1 MSLRSVVPFLL
12 AVVLLAG
19 CGQGESSGDGADPS
33 PSASAEGA
41 DQQQAAEALLRRHL
55 LAADAGDCD
64 TVKETVLVPE
74 QVECGDVREQEG
86 RWSADG
92 TDLEEVPMSVEVF
105 DDSATVTVQWPKGP
119 EDTWDLQL
127 AEGEWLVLSADS
139 GDDV

>member
-1 MSLRSVVPFLL
+1 MSLRSVVPLLL

-19 CGQGESSGDGADPS
+19 CGQGESSGDGTDPT
-33 PSASAEGA
+33 ASADA
-41 DQQQAAEALLRRHL
+41 RDQQQAVEDVLRRHL

-64 TVKETVLVPE
+64 VVKETVLVPE

-92 TDLEEVPMSVEVF
+92 TDLEEVPMGVEIF

-119 EDTWDLQL
+119 EDTWDLQF

-139 GDDV
+139 GDGV